1 MTLYR
6 QLIIFT
12 LVLFFILFTGT
23 WFAKLETTRSF
34 LVDQLESHAQD
45 TATSL
50 GLSISQHVL
59 ANDMA
64 TVETMINAVF
74 DRGYYKRIAL
84 SDIKQKVLIE
94 RVLDVTIEN
103 VPAWFIRWIPLE
115 TPEVEA
121 NIMAGWKQAGAVYV
135 KSHPGYAYKTLW
147 EDVVRTTLWF
157 LACGIFVLIAGGYG
171 LRVLL
176 RPLVLVERQ
185 ADALCRKE
193 YEIQQKIP
201 WTKELRRVVEAMNR
215 MTIKVK
221 EMFEEQVA
229 HAEGFRD
236 RAYHDPLTGLGN
248 RRYFDTQITAR
259 LDRRDMAT
267 KGIVLLVQL
276 EDLEGLNR
284 QRGFQAGDDLLKRAA
299 ALIQESASTFVNAV
313 LARLTGGDFGVFLPD
328 APPCDAEAIAS
339 GLANKLGQLA
349 TEQLTL
355 TDNVGHVGAST
366 YEGTTTMARLL
377 SEADIALRAAK
388 QMGPNAWN
396 VRAITEET
404 DKMPLGQN
412 QWKDTLERA
421 LQERRISL
429 DGQPVVKTTDRSRRL
444 HLEIFSRI
452 VLEDAQ
458 FLSAGVFMPLAERL
472 KLVSTLDRIVI
483 EEAMQLDRSRI
494 GVDRVAINVSPASLQ
509 DDAFQ
514 AWLKGA
520 LKVLPPTAPRIIF
533 EFAEFGAVQNLDL
546 VKDFSAMVRGFGH
559 ATALDHYG
567 QSFSNLGYLKSLKPE
582 YVKID
587 RAYTGELKDA
597 ESDSRFF
604 IGSLCSVAHSID
616 IGVIAEGVET
626 EQQVQILKE
635 LNLDGI
641 QGYIV
646 DRPKPIKDIVGNAG

>member
-59 ANDMA
+59 ANDMP

-103 VPAWFIRWIPLE
+103 VPAWFIRWITLE

-157 LACGIFVLIAGGYG
+157 LACGIFVLIAGGFG

-626 EQQVQILKE
+626 EQQLQILKE